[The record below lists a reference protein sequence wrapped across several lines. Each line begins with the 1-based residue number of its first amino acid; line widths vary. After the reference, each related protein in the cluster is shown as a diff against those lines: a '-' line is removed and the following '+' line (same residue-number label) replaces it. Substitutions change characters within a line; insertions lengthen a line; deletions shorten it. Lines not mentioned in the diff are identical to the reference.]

1 MIRSHVHACSRR
13 ALLAAIVLATAVAPP
28 LVSKAQTAVEFTG
41 TWRLDKGASNV
52 AAGAGLAGLGPGGTP
67 LTLFIQQA
75 LNGSITI
82 GSDMNEGQS
91 RLYRMNGSSTLP
103 AAKGDP
109 IPVKS
114 RVEGRTLLSEG
125 SGLKESLTLSDDGQ
139 KLTVSVTAGEATSTL
154 VYTKM
159 TTVDPCTEWPTPC
172 RS

>member
-1 MIRSHVHACSRR
+1 MV
-13 ALLAAIVLATAVAPP
+13 VATAVASP
-28 LVSKAQTAVEFTG
+28 LVANAQTPVDFTG
-41 TWRLDKGASNV
+41 TWRLDKGASNI

-75 LNGSITI
+75 LNGAITI

-91 RLYRMNGSSTLP
+91 RLYRINGSSSIP

-109 IPVKS
+109 IAVKS

-125 SGLKESLTLSDDGQ
+125 TGLKESLALSDDGQ
-139 KLTVSVTAGEATSTL
+139 KLTVTVAAGEATSTL

-172 RS
+172 RP